1 MDTADTPTSAQLAKR
16 MGRPMKAARKGRRYQ
31 IGVIVTGETKTL
43 ITQAAKASGRTISRE
58 VEHLIERVLT
68 YDATLRAMRTT
79 LEEMEK
85 GSIDAV
91 LVRKGYTPIH
101 PLMDPDGLPR
111 AKPSGGFWTVWAEP
125 GYPGIQRSGFE
136 EWTPAERAAMEPQQT
151 GPAAEC
157 TQEELAAMDKELDAQ
172 WAAQQGRKK

>member
-58 VEHLIERVLT
+58 VEHLIERALH
-68 YDATLRAMRTT
+68 YDRMLNSMRTT
-79 LEEMEK
+79 LGEMEK
-85 GSIDAV
+85 SNVEAALWRQGFTP
-91 LVRKGYTPIH
+91 VRPLKDGQPLAKEGGGY
-101 PLMDPDGLPR
+101 
-111 AKPSGGFWTVWAEP
+111 WTVWAEP

-136 EWTPAERAAMEPQQT
+136 EWTPAERAAME
-151 GPAAEC
+151 
-157 TQEELAAMDKELDAQ
+157 KELDAK
-172 WAAQQGRKK
+172 WAAQQEGKK

>member
-1 MDTADTPTSAQLAKR
+1 MNTADMPTSAQLAKR
-16 MGRPMKAARKGRRYQ
+16 IGRPMKPARKGRRYQ
-31 IGVIVTGETKTL
+31 IGVIVTGKTKSL

-79 LEEMEK
+79 LEEMERA
-85 GSIDAV
+85 SIDAV

-101 PLMDPDGLPR
+101 PLMADGLPR

-136 EWTPAERAAMEPQQT
+136 EWTPAERAAMEPEQT
-151 GPAAEC
+151 GPAPEC
-157 TQEELAAMDKELDAQ
+157 TQEELAAMEKELDAQ
-172 WAAQQGRKK
+172 